1 MIRAMLRRVAILLAL
16 ILPLAA
22 TARAEEDP
30 VLRTG
35 DVLFVAL
42 PGEPSLN
49 RDFAVDRSGLVQL
62 PEVGPRRI
70 AGMPLS
76 QARGAIREALGVTIR
91 DLSRL
96 EISLRERRL
105 PVTVGGFVKSPGM
118 VELAADSGVQ
128 AAFAAAGGLLTGA
141 QLDRIQLRR
150 GETVIVFDYR
160 RYLDDGNEAQ
170 LPKLEPLDML
180 FVPATPF
187 ASNVMAEFD
196 PKAPPS
202 GPAARP
208 VQVIGS
214 VKLPGIFPTEEDAT
228 LFEVLGLAGGPLP
241 TADLTGVRLLKRQAG
256 GDEAIHIDL
265 DGFIKRGGA
274 IGTLPRP
281 EKGDVIF
288 VPERATVAPDPR
300 TLWTKLRPEAA
311 IYVMGQVVAAGRYAF
326 DPQLGFLDVV
336 SVAGGPT
343 LQADLRNV
351 RVSHRGTGESRT
363 TTVNFQ
369 RYLETG
375 DERLLPKVR
384 PGDVVFFPERTKD
397 LTDEASAGSTVRVL
411 GAVARPGRYPFADRM
426 TILDLLAEA
435 GGPTNEAM
443 QDKIV
448 VVNFMGG
455 REEARLLDLP
465 AFAKTGDIR
474 RVPVVRAGDLVYVP
488 NKSQSEWRSF
498 TESLSSVLQGVT
510 LFALISTF

>member
-1 MIRAMLRRVAILLAL
+1 MIRLLRLVAILAVAL
-16 ILPLAA
+16 FGLAA
-22 TARAEEDP
+22 PAAAEEEP

-49 RDFAVDRSGLVQL
+49 RDFTVDRAGLVQL
-62 PEVGPRRI
+62 PEVGPKRI
-70 AGMPLS
+70 AGLPLS
-76 QARGAIREALGVTIR
+76 QARTLIRDALALTIR
-91 DLSRL
+91 DPSRL
-96 EISLRERRL
+96 EITLRERRL
-105 PVTVGGFVKSPGM
+105 PITVGGFVKSPGT
-118 VELAADSGVQ
+118 VELAADAGVQ

-141 QLDRIQLRR
+141 QLDRVQLRR

-160 RYLDDGNEAQ
+160 RYLDDGNEAS

-180 FVPATPF
+180 FVPATPL
-187 ASNVMAEFD
+187 AGSVMAEFD
-196 PKAPPS
+196 PKAPPT

-208 VQVIGS
+208 VQVVGS
-214 VKLPGIFPTEEDAT
+214 VKMPGIFPTPDDAT

-241 TADLTGVRLLKRQAG
+241 TADLTGVRVLKKKDG
-256 GDEAIHIDL
+256 GTEAIHVDL
-265 DGFIKRGGA
+265 DGFIRRGGA
-274 IGTLPRP
+274 VGTLPRP

-288 VPERATVAPDPR
+288 VPERPTVAPDPR
-300 TLWTKLRPEAA
+300 TLWTKLRPEAS

-326 DPQLGFLDVV
+326 DPNLGFLDII

-351 RVSHRGTGESRT
+351 RVSHRGVEGAQT

-411 GAVARPGRYPFADRM
+411 GAVGRPGRYPFADRM

-443 QDKIV
+443 QDRVV
-448 VVNFMGG
+448 VVNFTGG
-455 REEARLLDLP
+455 REEARLFDLP

-488 NKSQSEWRSF
+488 NKGQSEWRGF
-498 TESLSSVLQGVT
+498 TETLSGLLQGVT
-510 LFALISTF
+510 LVALLSRL